1 MALLT
6 GAITALALGGTP
18 GLPTWRYI
26 PPSSARSYTTTFT
39 RLGPSGTATQVY
51 GAFTK
56 TPASPA
62 VSRAYTA
69 DFTRLSAGGTP
80 TQVYGSFGGK
90 SETIVSDFVVSDS
103 IRVYVTEGPFTDV
116 DIDVTEVLRPV
127 VTEPR
132 GVPGQARAGS
142 DSIIPRVSDVIQF
155 LSKTGTTAKTGS
167 DTIRAVVTE
176 ASSGRVLIGVSD
188 TVTPV
193 VTDANSALD
202 KSDAKSVSDT
212 ITVVLNDQKFLE
224 TALANRDFGV
234 TDVIR
239 VNVTESQS
247 SALAGEVDHI
257 HITASPSG
265 RIRIVKS

>member
-1 MALLT
+1 MAILT

-39 RLGPSGTATQVY
+39 RLSPSGTATRVY

-62 VSRAYTA
+62 SARTYTT
-69 DFTRLSAGGTP
+69 DFTRLGAGGTP

-90 SETIVSDFVVSDS
+90 AETIVSDFVVSDS
-103 IRVYVTEGPFTDV
+103 IRVYVTEGPFTEV

-142 DSIIPRVSDVIQF
+142 DSIIPRVADVIQF
-155 LSKTGTTAKTGS
+155 LSKTGTTAKVGS
-167 DTIRAVVTE
+167 DTITPVLTE
-176 ASSGRVLIGVSD
+176 ASAISVLVGVSD

-202 KSDAKSVSDT
+202 KSDAKFGSDT
-212 ITVVLNDQKFLE
+212 ITVVLDDQKFLQ
-224 TALANRDFGV
+224 TALANRAFSV
-234 TDVIR
+234 TDDIR
-239 VNVTESQS
+239 VNVIESQS
-247 SALAGEVDHI
+247 TSEAGEVDHI
-257 HITASPSG
+257 HITASPMG
-265 RIRIVKS
+265 YIRIVKA